1 MKQPTIWIINQFA
14 GTPDSGWGERHYFL
28 SEKFKNEGFR
38 VFIISSGNNHMFRKK
53 AEMKGLFTMENY
65 NGTEFC
71 WVNGPSYNPQSISRF
86 GAMFF
91 FALALLWLPFKRT
104 KIGKPDYILLSSM
117 SIFPVPSVVFL
128 KKILGAKKFIF
139 EVRDLWPLTPIH
151 LMGYSPKHPA
161 MRLIGWLERLGYR
174 KADEIVSLL
183 KESENYITEI
193 SGKREKF
200 TWIPNGIFQ
209 SDLENATTTE
219 AANVAIPANRLVIA
233 YMGTISFANALDPL
247 IELILSQQ
255 EIENQVYFLFIGD
268 GYLKD
273 KYKDQ
278 LVNVNNVAFLNK
290 VPKNK
295 VQSYL
300 KLADVCFIAWHH
312 SPLYEY
318 GVSANKYYDYLASGN
333 PVLAAQIGIKDVVK
347 ESGCGIVVANTAD
360 EIRNGIVS
368 FLETSEIE
376 RQKMGALGR
385 NYVSRFSYDRLSED
399 YLRII
404 LRD

>member
-28 SEKFKNEGFR
+28 SKIFMNKGFR
-38 VFIISSGNNHMFRKK
+38 VAIISSGNNHMFRKK
-53 AEMKGLFTMENY
+53 VDMNGLFTIENY
-65 NGTEFC
+65 NGIEFC
-71 WVNGPSYNPQSISRF
+71 WVNGPSYNPQSIGRF

-91 FALALLWLPFKRT
+91 FALALFWLPFKRA

-128 KKILGAKKFIF
+128 KRILRAKKFIF

-200 TWIPNGIFQ
+200 IWIPNGIFQ
-209 SDLENATTTE
+209 SYLENASTSE
-219 AANVAIPANRLVIA
+219 APNVAIPENRLVIA
-233 YMGTISFANALDPL
+233 YMGTIGFANALDPL
-247 IELILSQQ
+247 IEFILNQQ
-255 EIENQVYFLFIGD
+255 EIEKFVFFLFIGD

-273 KYKDQ
+273 KYKNQ
-278 LVNVNNVAFLNK
+278 LVNINNVAFLDK

-300 KLADVCFIAWHH
+300 KLANVCFIAWHH

-318 GVSANKYYDYLASGN
+318 GVSANKYYDYLASGI
-333 PVLAAQIGIKDVVK
+333 PVLSAQTGIKDPVK

-360 EIRNGIVS
+360 EIRNGIVW

-385 NYVSRFSYDRLSED
+385 NYVTRFSYDRLAED